1 MRSVEIKFF
10 IRRAGYTLFDHERNE
25 EILEEL
31 EVETV
36 DEKLRKL
43 KSNWQRHVTRVNN
56 NRMRKIMLKYG
67 RPNGRRRLGR
77 RLKRLLDEAETG
89 LSRPNW

>member
-1 MRSVEIKFF
+1 MKFF
-10 IRRAGYTLFDHERNE
+10 IRRAGYTPFDNERNE

-31 EVETV
+31 EVEPF

-43 KSNWQRHVTRVNN
+43 KSNWLRHVTRMNS
-56 NRMRKIMLKYG
+56 NRMPKIMMKYG
-67 RPNGRRRLGR
+67 RPNGRKRLGR
-77 RLKRLLDEAETG
+77 PLKRLLDEAETG